1 MPLADPH
8 ANVRCAATPGNQ
20 TERAV
25 PVAQVHLLLN
35 QKGGVG
41 KSTLTVNLAAITA
54 DVIARPDR
62 QVPPVLAV
70 SIDPQGSA
78 TWWADRVGDDLP
90 FDFVQAH
97 REPQELS
104 RLKEIDGY
112 EHIFVDT
119 PGWIGPDAD
128 DDGVED
134 RDPLGD
140 GRAGVALR
148 AVLEAADDV
157 IVPIEPEGL
166 GFLPTANTI
175 ENVVK
180 PRGIP
185 YTVVINNWDPRDG
198 TADLD
203 ETKAFIDGQQF
214 HRAQTVVRHYK
225 IHTRAAVEN
234 RVVTQYPRN
243 RISLEAREDFFR
255 LALELGLGGTRRQRK
270 GAGRAAK

>member
-1 MPLADPH
+1 M
-8 ANVRCAATPGNQ
+8 
-20 TERAV
+20 
-25 PVAQVHLLLN
+25 AQVHLLLN

>member
-1 MPLADPH
+1 M
-8 ANVRCAATPGNQ
+8 
-20 TERAV
+20 
-25 PVAQVHLLLN
+25 AQVHLLLN

-62 QVPPVLAV
+62 EVPPVLAV
-70 SIDPQGSA
+70 SIDPQGST

-90 FDFVQAH
+90 FDFIQAH
-97 REPQELS
+97 REPHELS
-104 RLKEIDGY
+104 RLKEIEGY
-112 EHIFVDT
+112 QHIFVDT
-119 PGWIGPDAD
+119 PGWLGPDAD
-128 DDGVED
+128 DED
-134 RDPLGD
+134 DSTADHDPLGD
-140 GRAGVALR
+140 GRAGIALR

-157 IVPIEPEGL
+157 IVPIEPEGM
-166 GFLPTANTI
+166 GFLPTAHTI
-175 ENVVK
+175 ENIIV
-180 PRGIP
+180 PRGLP

-198 TADLD
+198 TADLE

-225 IHTRAAVEN
+225 IHTRAAVEK

-255 LALELGLGGTRRQRK
+255 LALELGLGGTRRNGARK
-270 GAGRAAK
+270 GKK